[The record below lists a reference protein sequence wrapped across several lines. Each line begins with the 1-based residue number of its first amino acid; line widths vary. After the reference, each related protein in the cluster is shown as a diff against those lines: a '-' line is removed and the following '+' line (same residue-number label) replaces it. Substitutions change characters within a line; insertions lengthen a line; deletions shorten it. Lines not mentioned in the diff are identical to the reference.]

1 VLIRCQ
7 EDPDSHVRLD
17 GRYFLDAAGIGFS
30 GDARADGLHAQLQ
43 GVEMWVWDGMWL
55 PDFIHR
61 LAGDYRGWDDEL
73 TWQVNQLSVRASFHS
88 GGHVALTWN
97 LRPWLTRSDN
107 WQASITTWLEAGEQM
122 ASLAADLLEFL
133 PRPARRE

>member
-1 VLIRCQ
+1 VPSPDSDAATDELSVLIRCQ

-17 GRYFLDAAGIGFS
+17 GRYFPDGAGIGFS
-30 GDARADGLHAQLQ
+30 VDARADGLHAQLH

-61 LAGDYRGWDDEL
+61 LAGDYRGWDDVR

-88 GGHVALTWN
+88 GGHVALTGV
-97 LRPWLTRSDN
+97 S
-107 WQASITTWLEAGEQM
+107 AAVMHLEAV
-122 ASLAADLLEFL
+122 
-133 PRPARRE
+133 